1 MAWFHHH
8 GALKNARASRPIS
21 LLLKSDL
28 NGSVFFK
35 STPSLWL
42 EIAHLGFPHGFEKAH
57 CTTTT
62 PEILDPRNI
71 INPTKHDFYCDNL

>member
-35 STPSLWL
+35 SIPSLGH
-42 EIAHLGFPHGFEKAH
+42 EIAHLGFPHGFEEAH

-62 PEILDPRNI
+62 PDILDPRNN
-71 INPTKHDFYCDNL
+71 INPYETGFLLR